1 MRGLM
6 GSDKNLPMAASAKL
20 NPVFRPAVTAR
31 RAALGAAHLVERAV
45 LGPLTPQVRSFSRTI
60 FMWENATLLRF
71 HATTERIYKTP
82 VLIIPPLMVNPDIF
96 DLRPGHSLVHFLLD
110 AGFDVFLVDFGSPTD
125 ADSTIR
131 VDDYVTDF
139 IPKAIGKILEHT
151 GESAVSTIG
160 WSMGGIMSML
170 YASVY
175 QKDAHVRNAVVL
187 GSPFDFSKMFPAN
200 VLMKVFG
207 SGLPAVME
215 KMGNLPPILP
225 RVGFEMLAPFGLATR
240 YLNLLVNYW
249 DREYVAGFETIRDW
263 GRGFI
268 AYPQEAFVQF
278 VTEFI
283 RDDKVRRGQ
292 LVMKGRK
299 VDLAKVEANLL
310 LFVGTTDKVASPESV
325 EALVELVGSRDKKC
339 VKVPVGHI
347 GLITGSRAKKHV
359 WTPMA
364 LWLAERS

>member
-1 MRGLM
+1 
-6 GSDKNLPMAASAKL
+6 MASPL
-20 NPVFRPAVTAR
+20 NIKPVVSAR
-31 RAALGAAHLVERAV
+31 RTALGAAHLVERSV

-60 FMWENATLLRF
+60 FMWENATLLRY
-71 HATTERIYKTP
+71 HASTERTYRTP

-96 DLRPGHSLVHFLLD
+96 DLRPGHSLVHYLLD

-125 ADSTIR
+125 ADTAIR

-139 IPKAIGKILEHT
+139 IPKAVEKILEVT
-151 GESAVSTIG
+151 GESSVSTVG

-175 QKDAHVRNAVVL
+175 QKDAHLKNAVVL
-187 GSPFDFSKMFPAN
+187 GSPFDFSKMFPIN
-200 VLMKVFG
+200 ILVKVFG
-207 SGLPAVME
+207 AGLPAVME
-215 KMGNLPPILP
+215 RMGNLPPVLP
-225 RVGFEMLAPFGLATR
+225 RIGFEMLAPFGLVTR
-240 YLNLLVNYW
+240 YMNLLVNYW

-283 RDDKVRRGQ
+283 RDDKVRQGR

-299 VDLAKVEANLL
+299 VDISQVDANLL

-325 EALVELVGSRDKKC
+325 EALMDLVGSKDKTC
-339 VKVPVGHI
+339 LKVPVGHI
-347 GLITGSRAKKHV
+347 GLVTGSKAVKHV
-359 WTPMA
+359 WAPMA